1 MCWTRSY
8 LSRKANFIMLWA
20 PKICNTSTWGT
31 PDDQVLIDAP
41 ELVDCR
47 WSLCLLT
54 VVFGQHQHQQSEKD
68 ILRRHGDYFLRRVMS
83 PLSIKSAVQKFS
95 RNIFWSGLAMK
106 VVSWWW
112 TRGTLWSSL
121 SSTGASANRRLILLL
136 KLLQENCSP

>member
-1 MCWTRSY
+1 
-8 LSRKANFIMLWA
+8 MLWA

-83 PLSIKSAVQKFS
+83 PLSIKSAVQKFTEK
-95 RNIFWSGLAMK
+95 FL
-106 VVSWWW
+106 V
-112 TRGTLWSSL
+112 
-121 SSTGASANRRLILLL
+121 RLGNEGG
-136 KLLQENCSP
+136 KLVMDEGDIVKQPEQYRC